1 MPLFSVSGIE
11 IPALPV
17 FVERVEFSQ
26 LLLGLL
32 VLVGEIV
39 LPTGAEIDV
48 PAPESSQK
56 RFGII
61 VICGPELAVF
71 ARVLCHK
78 NESLFVYGI
87 KIRKYP

>member
-1 MPLFSVSGIE
+1 MGEVIL
-11 IPALPV
+11 PAW
-17 FVERVEFSQ
+17 
-26 LLLGLL
+26 
-32 VLVGEIV
+32 
-39 LPTGAEIDV
+39 TEIDV

-87 KIRKYP
+87 KIRKSPGTIPIECQK